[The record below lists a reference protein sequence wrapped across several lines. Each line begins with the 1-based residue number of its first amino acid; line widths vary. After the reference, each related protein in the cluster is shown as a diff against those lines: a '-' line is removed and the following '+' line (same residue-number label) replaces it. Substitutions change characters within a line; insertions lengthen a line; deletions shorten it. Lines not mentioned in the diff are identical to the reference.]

1 MVKVNSERGGC
12 IDVFHAAFLNN
23 SNFAG
28 KYDFPVIKGEHVIPK
43 RMIPFSK
50 ALQEKKDF
58 NQWVCFYED
67 DFLFER
73 IWKQPS
79 RYIDVLSKFEG
90 VVTPD
95 FSVYYDMPYSMQ
107 LWNIFRSRTIGA
119 WLQQKGIKVIPN
131 IRFGD
136 KRTFDCCCD
145 GISKHSV
152 IVIGS
157 LGCLKYKE
165 YRATF
170 EEGVRHVVDILGPET
185 IVFYGSTPNIA
196 AEIRERGVN
205 ILTIKPH
212 SFHDTKEVKE

>member
-1 MVKVNSERGGC
+1 
-12 IDVFHAAFLNN
+12 
-23 SNFAG
+23 
-28 KYDFPVIKGEHVIPK
+28 
-43 RMIPFSK
+43 
-50 ALQEKKDF
+50 
-58 NQWVCFYED
+58 
-67 DFLFER
+67 
-73 IWKQPS
+73 
-79 RYIDVLSKFEG
+79 
-90 VVTPD
+90 
-95 FSVYYDMPYSMQ
+95 MQ